1 MFSTILSFETFYSS
15 KCIHSQQFILLLMV
29 RMFANVWY
37 LEPHDEGV
45 RRIVI
50 RGFLELYCLW
60 EEYLMQRG
68 HCGR

>member
-1 MFSTILSFETFYSS
+1 MHPQPTIYIATDG
-15 KCIHSQQFILLLMV
+15 Q
-29 RMFANVWY
+29 NVWY